1 MSFSLS
7 ASTMRNAGNFILSAA
22 QSGFIVHSM
31 FGFGWIPFAVAA
43 AVGGAGMWMGW
54 QSSSVTPPTA

>member
-1 MSFSLS
+1 MNFSLS
-7 ASTMRNAGNFILSAA
+7 TSTMRNAGNFILSAA

-54 QSSSVTPPTA
+54 QASQTQTPST